1 VQRFPWHTKE
11 ERLSTFLGLD
21 FIKQVPES
29 FQAYCQ
35 AAVQGERQQAGTLSH
50 KGTVARVYN
59 MNIMELSIND
69 FLEQNPD
76 YTRAHLILSMIPKVF
91 NCNYKLILII
101 LAMGFVL

>member
-1 VQRFPWHTKE
+1 MAQRFPWHTKE

-35 AAVQGERQQAGTLSH
+35 AAVQGERQQAGTPSH
-50 KGTVARVYN
+50 KGAVARVYT

-76 YTRAHLILSMIPKVF
+76 YTGAHLILSMIPKVF
-91 NCNYKLILII
+91 NTS
-101 LAMGFVL
+101 M